1 MKIPPKYL
9 HTITGYLKKGKYIE
23 TIRGKN
29 GGFRI
34 VEPADEISL
43 YDIVTSLEPE
53 KINRCLEA
61 DHQCSRKGY
70 GVCAVSRFYELVQET
85 WDTMLKKI
93 TLKMLADDPSRETL
107 QEIICQNAAGKE
119 GVQNKWRCR
128 KNGAGRTV
136 FKDDGI

>member
-43 YDIVTSLEPE
+43 YDIVTLLEPE
-53 KINRCLEA
+53 KQSPIITSFLYPEPGFSFTEFYGLLKQQGFVIYPGKVSDA
-61 DHQCSRKGY
+61 DTFRIGTIGDVFPEDFERLTQ
-70 GVCAVSRFYELVQET
+70 AV
-85 WDTMLKKI
+85 
-93 TLKMLADDPSRETL
+93 
-107 QEIICQNAAGKE
+107 AAIRQ
-119 GVQNKWRCR
+119 VN
-128 KNGAGRTV
+128 
-136 FKDDGI
+136 

>member
-43 YDIVTSLEPE
+43 YDIVTLLEPE
-53 KINRCLEA
+53 KQSPVITSFLYPEPGFSFTEFYGLLKQQGFVIYPGKVSDA
-61 DHQCSRKGY
+61 DTFRIGTIGDVFPEDFERLTQ
-70 GVCAVSRFYELVQET
+70 AV
-85 WDTMLKKI
+85 
-93 TLKMLADDPSRETL
+93 
-107 QEIICQNAAGKE
+107 AAIRQ
-119 GVQNKWRCR
+119 VN
-128 KNGAGRTV
+128 
-136 FKDDGI
+136 